1 MKARRKGP
9 ISIAAATASSL
20 SAIVATVGAAQ
31 VKDSADASVG
41 GLPIRDMMDSLR
53 VGGANGGTVGCRT
66 A

>member
-1 MKARRKGP
+1 MKARKKGP

-41 GLPIRDMMDSLR
+41 GLPDKGYDGFIES
-53 VGGANGGTVGCRT
+53 GWS
-66 A
+66 